1 MAEDGDR
8 NTKFFHSKA
17 SQRRKNCIKGLY
29 NNNGQWCTT
38 PSRVVDIVLEFYQ
51 APFTSQNS
59 DNFDDILA
67 QVPQVV
73 TAKMN
78 TELMAKF
85 MTEEVETTLKQM
97 APLKSPGP
105 DGMPPIFYQHYCSL
119 MQFYY
124 SSIWVTSL
132 HLCVIHL

>member
-1 MAEDGDR
+1 M
-8 NTKFFHSKA
+8 
-17 SQRRKNCIKGLY
+17 
-29 NNNGQWCTT
+29 
-38 PSRVVDIVLEFYQ
+38 DIVLEFYQ
-51 APFTSQNS
+51 APFTSQNP

-124 SSIWVTSL
+124 SSIWVISL